1 MGEDRCI
8 LTPIVRQNVGYLF
21 CNRGLFGNVQNAHAL
36 SHIEKSG
43 KRKRRMGFN
52 SFQFMRTILLRVG
65 EESPIG
71 FELKS
76 KTPINFEFMKN
87 KHC

>member
-52 SFQFMRTILLRVG
+52 GFGV
-65 EESPIG
+65 EENNSID
-71 FELKS
+71 FE
-76 KTPINFEFMKN
+76 
-87 KHC
+87 